1 MIIKRHCSPVA
12 ALGFALLAAG
22 CDAVGERA
30 PSAGVGLSPP
40 APLMQSR
47 AIVIGAL
54 RPVVTIDGQFDVP
67 MAPTGDGTRWRGT
80 IDVPPNRDYALT
92 VIWTERVESG
102 GRSRDLPLARLDRTV
117 PVDADGTEFTLATA
131 DGYRYEPGDGLGATC
146 SSRRPTSTS
155 GRAMSAP
162 SRPRISSWSIAARTS
177 TRSTRSRSSATTP
190 RNSSPICATRS
201 R

>member
-54 RPVVTIDGQFDVP
+54 RPVVTQKKHAQSDRDAGRVDGKIHT
-67 MAPTGDGTRWRGT
+67 ARGPS
-80 IDVPPNRDYALT
+80 D
-92 VIWTERVESG
+92 
-102 GRSRDLPLARLDRTV
+102 DLKLQRLARESDR
-117 PVDADGTEFTLATA
+117 
-131 DGYRYEPGDGLGATC
+131 
-146 SSRRPTSTS
+146 
-155 GRAMSAP
+155 RAQA
-162 SRPRISSWSIAARTS
+162 
-177 TRSTRSRSSATTP
+177 
-190 RNSSPICATRS
+190 NE
-201 R
+201 